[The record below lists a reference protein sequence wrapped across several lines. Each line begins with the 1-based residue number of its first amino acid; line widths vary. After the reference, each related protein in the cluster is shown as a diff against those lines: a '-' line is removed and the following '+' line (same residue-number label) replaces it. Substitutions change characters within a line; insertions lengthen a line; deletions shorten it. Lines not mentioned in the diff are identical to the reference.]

1 MSSRPDRHLESEYP
15 GSLAGDAM
23 RIGLVGKPNVGKSTT
38 FSAMTETPVDIANY
52 PFTTIEP
59 NVGVAWL
66 PLLSPCACSELR
78 RRKETAGRL
87 EPTSDD
93 DPRKGSIC
101 TPNSG
106 SCNAYRRL
114 VPVTLVDVAGLV
126 PGAHEGKGRGNQ
138 FLSDLARCDA
148 LIQVVDVSGSTDIE
162 GNPVGSGG
170 SDPIE
175 EHRFLIEEM
184 EAWIV
189 GILSTGWKRGARK
202 VQSEGDRALM
212 EYVVDQLTGIGA
224 TEQHVSAG
232 FNAVRSKHPDAGVP
246 WTWGNAE
253 LTAMASAIRAE
264 LFPISIA
271 ANKADRALSGSWAP
285 LSELISR
292 EGSILLPTSAEAELA
307 LSRASQAG
315 LIEHSPGESTFEITP
330 EGEEKLSQAQRKAL
344 SSIAESLGSWEGGGL
359 FGLLSQVVFGTLS
372 RRVAY
377 PVQDETH
384 WVDGEGNML
393 PDALLVPEGT
403 TAKGLA
409 YAVHTDLG
417 DGFIRAVD
425 ARNSRVIGA
434 EQEIQNGDVISIYA
448 KT

>member
-1 MSSRPDRHLESEYP
+1 
-15 GSLAGDAM
+15 M

-38 FSAMTETPVDIANY
+38 FSAMTQTPVDIANY

-66 PLLSPCACSELR
+66 PLPSVCACSELR
-78 RRKETAGRL
+78 ARREETGRL
-87 EPTSDD
+87 EPSAED
-93 DPRKGSIC
+93 DPRRGSIC

-106 SCNAYRRL
+106 SCTDHRRL

-148 LIQVVDVSGSTDIE
+148 LIQVVDVSGSTDID

-175 EHRFLIEEM
+175 EHRFLVNELEE
-184 EAWIV
+184 WIA

-202 VQSEGDRALM
+202 AQAEGDRALIDYAV
-212 EYVVDQLTGIGA
+212 EQLTGIGA
-224 TEQHVSAG
+224 TEHHVVAG
-232 FNAVRSKHPDAGVP
+232 FNAVRSGHPDADVP
-246 WTWGNAE
+246 WDWGEAE
-253 LTAMASAIRAE
+253 MKSMSSAIRSE
-264 LFPISIA
+264 LFPISVA
-271 ANKADRALSGSWAP
+271 ANKADLAMSGSWAP
-285 LSELISR
+285 LAEMI
-292 EGSILLPTSAEAELA
+292 GSDGGVLVATSAEAELA

-315 LIEHSPGESTFEITP
+315 LIERNPGESEFEITQ
-330 EGEEKLSQAQRKAL
+330 EGEGRLSQAQRKAL
-344 SSIAESLGSWEGGGL
+344 AAISEALVWDGGGL
-359 FGLLSQVVFGTLS
+359 VGLLSEVVFGTLS

-384 WVDGEGNML
+384 WVDGDGNTL
-393 PDALLVPEGT
+393 PDALLVEQGT

-409 YAVHTDLG
+409 YAVHSDLG

-425 ARNSRVIGA
+425 ARSSRVIGA
-434 EQEIQNGDVISIYA
+434 EHEVQDGDVISIYA

>member
-1 MSSRPDRHLESEYP
+1 
-15 GSLAGDAM
+15 M

-38 FSAMTETPVDIANY
+38 FSAMTQTPVDIANY

-66 PLLSPCACSELR
+66 PLPSVCACSELR
-78 RRKETAGRL
+78 ARREETGRL
-87 EPTSDD
+87 EPSAED
-93 DPRKGSIC
+93 DPRRGSIC

-106 SCNAYRRL
+106 SCTDHRRL

-148 LIQVVDVSGSTDIE
+148 LIQVVDVSGSTDID

-175 EHRFLIEEM
+175 EHRFLVNELEE
-184 EAWIV
+184 WIA

-202 VQSEGDRALM
+202 AQAEGDRALIDYAV
-212 EYVVDQLTGIGA
+212 EQLTGIGA
-224 TEQHVSAG
+224 TEHHVVAG
-232 FNAVRSKHPDAGVP
+232 FNAVRSGHPDADVP
-246 WTWGNAE
+246 WDWGEAE
-253 LTAMASAIRAE
+253 MKSMASAIRSE
-264 LFPISIA
+264 LFPISVA
-271 ANKADRALSGSWAP
+271 ANKADLAMSGSWAP
-285 LSELISR
+285 LAEMI
-292 EGSILLPTSAEAELA
+292 GSDGGVLVATSAEAELA

-315 LIEHSPGESTFEITP
+315 LIERNPGESEFEITQ
-330 EGEEKLSQAQRKAL
+330 EGEGRLSQAQRKAL
-344 SSIAESLGSWEGGGL
+344 AAISESLVWDGGGL
-359 FGLLSQVVFGTLS
+359 VGLLSEVVFGTLS

-384 WVDGEGNML
+384 WVDGDGNTL
-393 PDALLVPEGT
+393 PDALLVEQGT

-409 YAVHTDLG
+409 YAVHSDLG

-425 ARNSRVIGA
+425 ARSSRVIGA
-434 EQEIQNGDVISIYA
+434 EHEVQDGDVISIYA

>member
-1 MSSRPDRHLESEYP
+1 
-15 GSLAGDAM
+15 
-23 RIGLVGKPNVGKSTT
+23 
-38 FSAMTETPVDIANY
+38 
-52 PFTTIEP
+52 
-59 NVGVAWL
+59 
-66 PLLSPCACSELR
+66 
-78 RRKETAGRL
+78 
-87 EPTSDD
+87 
-93 DPRKGSIC
+93 
-101 TPNSG
+101 
-106 SCNAYRRL
+106 
-114 VPVTLVDVAGLV
+114 VTLVDVAGLV

-212 EYVVDQLTGIGA
+212 DYVVDQLTGIGA

-246 WTWGNAE
+246 WSWGDSE

-271 ANKADRALSGSWAP
+271 ANKADRAHSGSWAP

-292 EGSILLPTSAEAELA
+292 EGGILLPTSAEAELA

-315 LIEHSPGESTFEITP
+315 LIEHSLGGSTFEITP

-372 RRVAY
+372 RKVAY

-425 ARNSRVIGA
+425 ARSSRVIGA
-434 EQEIQNGDVISIYA
+434 EHEIQNGDVISIYA

>member
-1 MSSRPDRHLESEYP
+1 
-15 GSLAGDAM
+15 M

-38 FSAMTETPVDIANY
+38 FSAMTQTPVDIANY

-66 PLLSPCACSELR
+66 PLPSVCACFELR
-78 RRKETAGRL
+78 ARREETGRL
-87 EPTSDD
+87 EPSAED
-93 DPRKGSIC
+93 DPRRGSIC

-106 SCNAYRRL
+106 SCTDHRRL

-138 FLSDLARCDA
+138 FLSALARCDA
-148 LIQVVDVSGSTDIE
+148 LIQVVDVSGSTDID

-175 EHRFLIEEM
+175 EHRFLVNELEE
-184 EAWIV
+184 WIA

-202 VQSEGDRALM
+202 AQAEGDRALIDYAV
-212 EYVVDQLTGIGA
+212 EQLTGIGA
-224 TEQHVSAG
+224 TEHHVVAG
-232 FNAVRSKHPDAGVP
+232 FNAVRSGHPDADVP
-246 WTWGNAE
+246 WDWGEAE
-253 LTAMASAIRAE
+253 MKSMSSAIRSE
-264 LFPISIA
+264 LFPISVA
-271 ANKADRALSGSWAP
+271 ANKADLAMSGSWAP
-285 LSELISR
+285 LAEMIGSDGGVLIA
-292 EGSILLPTSAEAELA
+292 TSAEAELA

-315 LIEHSPGESTFEITP
+315 LIERNPGESEFEITQ
-330 EGEEKLSQAQRKAL
+330 EGEGRLSQAQRKAL
-344 SSIAESLGSWEGGGL
+344 AAISESLVWDGGGL
-359 FGLLSQVVFGTLS
+359 VGLLSEVVFGTLS

-384 WVDGEGNML
+384 WVDGDGNTL
-393 PDALLVPEGT
+393 PDALLVEQGT

-409 YAVHTDLG
+409 YAVHSDLG

-425 ARNSRVIGA
+425 ARSSRVIGA
-434 EQEIQNGDVISIYA
+434 EHEVQDGDVISIYA

>member
-1 MSSRPDRHLESEYP
+1 
-15 GSLAGDAM
+15 M

-38 FSAMTETPVDIANY
+38 FSAMTQTPVDIANY

-66 PLLSPCACSELR
+66 PLPSVCACSELR
-78 RRKETAGRL
+78 ARREETGRR
-87 EPTSDD
+87 EPSAED
-93 DPRKGSIC
+93 DPRRGSIC

-106 SCNAYRRL
+106 SCTDHRRL

-148 LIQVVDVSGSTDIE
+148 LIQVVDVSGSTDID

-175 EHRFLIEEM
+175 EHRFLVNELEE
-184 EAWIV
+184 WIA

-202 VQSEGDRALM
+202 AQAEGDRALID
-212 EYVVDQLTGIGA
+212 YAVDQLTGIGA
-224 TEQHVSAG
+224 TEHHVVAG
-232 FNAVRSKHPDAGVP
+232 FNAVRSGHPDADVP
-246 WTWGNAE
+246 WDWGEAE
-253 LTAMASAIRAE
+253 MKSMSSAIRSE
-264 LFPISIA
+264 LFPISVA
-271 ANKADRALSGSWAP
+271 ANKAYVAMSGSWAT
-285 LSELISR
+285 LAEMIGSDGGVLIA
-292 EGSILLPTSAEAELA
+292 TSAEAELA

-315 LIEHSPGESTFEITP
+315 LIERSPGESEFEITQ
-330 EGEEKLSQAQRKAL
+330 EGEERLSQAQRKAL
-344 SSIAESLGSWEGGGL
+344 DAISESLVWDGGGL
-359 FGLLSQVVFGTLS
+359 VGLLSEVVFGTLS

-384 WVDGEGNML
+384 WVDGDGNTL
-393 PDALLVPEGT
+393 PDALLVEQGT

-409 YAVHTDLG
+409 YAVHSDLG

-425 ARNSRVIGA
+425 ARSSRVIGA
-434 EQEIQNGDVISIYA
+434 EHEVQDGDVISIYA

>member
-1 MSSRPDRHLESEYP
+1 
-15 GSLAGDAM
+15 M

-78 RRKETAGRL
+78 RRKETVGRL
-87 EPTSDD
+87 EPTSDA

-101 TPNSG
+101 IPNSG
-106 SCNAYRRL
+106 SCHAYRRL
-114 VPVTLVDVAGLV
+114 DPVTLVDVAGLV
-126 PGAHEGKGRGNQ
+126 PGAHECKGRGNQ

-162 GNPVGSGG
+162 GNPVGSDG

-175 EHRFLIEEM
+175 EHRFLFEEM

-189 GILSTGWKRGARK
+189 VILSTGWKRGARK
-202 VQSEGDRALM
+202 VQSEGDRALVD
-212 EYVVDQLTGIGA
+212 YVVDQLTGIGA

-232 FNAVRSKHPDAGVP
+232 FNAVQSKHPDSGVP

-253 LTAMASAIRAE
+253 LTAMASAVRAE

-271 ANKADRALSGSWAP
+271 ANKADRAHSGSWAP

-425 ARNSRVIGA
+425 ARSSRVIGA
-434 EQEIQNGDVISIYA
+434 EHEIQNGDVISIYA

>member
-1 MSSRPDRHLESEYP
+1 
-15 GSLAGDAM
+15 M

-38 FSAMTETPVDIANY
+38 FSAMTQTPVDIANY

-66 PLLSPCACSELR
+66 PLPSVCACFELR
-78 RRKETAGRL
+78 ARREETGRL
-87 EPTSDD
+87 EPSAED
-93 DPRKGSIC
+93 DPRRGSIC

-106 SCNAYRRL
+106 SCTDHRRL

-148 LIQVVDVSGSTDIE
+148 LIQVVDVSGSTDID

-175 EHRFLIEEM
+175 EHRFLVNELEE
-184 EAWIV
+184 WIA

-202 VQSEGDRALM
+202 AQAEGDRALIDYAV
-212 EYVVDQLTGIGA
+212 EQLTGIGA
-224 TEQHVSAG
+224 TEHHVVAG
-232 FNAVRSKHPDAGVP
+232 FNAVRSGHPDADVP
-246 WTWGNAE
+246 WDWGEAE
-253 LTAMASAIRAE
+253 MKSMSSAIRSE
-264 LFPISIA
+264 LFPISVA
-271 ANKADRALSGSWAP
+271 ANKADLAMAGSWAP
-285 LSELISR
+285 LAEMI
-292 EGSILLPTSAEAELA
+292 GSDGGVLVATSAEAELA

-315 LIEHSPGESTFEITP
+315 LIERSPGESEFEITQ
-330 EGEEKLSQAQRKAL
+330 EGEGRLSQAQRKAL
-344 SSIAESLGSWEGGGL
+344 AAISESLVWDGGGL
-359 FGLLSQVVFGTLS
+359 VGLLSEVVFGTLS

-384 WVDGEGNML
+384 WVDGDGNTL
-393 PDALLVPEGT
+393 PDALLVEQGT

-409 YAVHTDLG
+409 YAVHSDLG

-425 ARNSRVIGA
+425 ARSSRVIGA
-434 EQEIQNGDVISIYA
+434 EHEVQDGDVISIYA